1 MSKVSYSSAIGSLM
15 YYTVCTKPDIAHA
28 VGVVSRY
35 ISIQVSSIGKVTSD
49 TSLCFIGAY
58 LKLQCYVD
66 ADLAGGV
73 DSRKVL
79 LDLCI
84 LWVVL
89 LCVGIQ
95 GHRILLLF
103 PQQKLNMKP

>member
-1 MSKVSYSSAIGSLM
+1 MSKVPYSSAIGNLM
-15 YYTVCTKPDIAHA
+15 YAMVCAKPDIAHA

-35 ISIQVSSIGKVTSD
+35 ISNPGKQHWESQVDSEYMKCTSD
-49 TSLCFIGAY
+49 TSLCFTGAD

-79 LDLCI
+79 LD
-84 LWVVL
+84 WAS
-89 LCVGIQ
+89 
-95 GHRILLLF
+95 RS
-103 PQQKLNMKP
+103 